1 MGGGTVSGV
10 SKGYRCGVILDDT
23 AAGVD
28 RRCGVAVLI
37 CLRLGYGISDSCR
50 QSDSSL
56 ALTVLQNEGCDSIGK
71 SHFTKC
77 AVDAGITERHGEVER
92 LGGISVVSGYGLGNG
107 QIAVRSLPATV
118 KNRIRI
124 QNRTV
129 HIRHCT
135 CGIRVP
141 AIKGISLVGILL
153 CFRRICSASTN
164 IIIRR
169 GCYIGGVI
177 RADPLI
183 LDFNSRYVGHPV
195 GLSCRL
201 ALSNGQTLRH
211 FPARD
216 ENTVRI
222 GRRRRSF
229 TACVRRIT
237 NKLRT
242 DFGILYRAILAVDL
256 NRFYGA
262 CARIRGDH
270 IDITAFF
277 WDTCS
282 LYQVDVIVRAD
293 LSIIPK
299 IEGSSYK
306 NTVT

>member
-1 MGGGTVSGV
+1 MG
-10 SKGYRCGVILDDT
+10 C
-23 AAGVD
+23 
-28 RRCGVAVLI
+28 
-37 CLRLGYGISDSCR
+37 
-50 QSDSSL
+50 
-56 ALTVLQNEGCDSIGK
+56 
-71 SHFTKC
+71 
-77 AVDAGITERHGEVER
+77 
-92 LGGISVVSGYGLGNG
+92 
-107 QIAVRSLPATV
+107 
-118 KNRIRI
+118 
-124 QNRTV
+124 
-129 HIRHCT
+129 
-135 CGIRVP
+135 
-141 AIKGISLVGILL
+141 LL
-153 CFRRICSASTN
+153 CLCCIGCAGTD

-169 GCYIGGVI
+169 GCYIVGVI

-242 DFGILYRAILAVDL
+242 DFGILHRVIFTVDL
-256 NRFYGA
+256 NWFSGA
-262 CARIRGDH
+262 CARVWGDY
-270 IDITAFF
+270 IDITAFLGNRVARCQI
-277 WDTCS
+277 DI
-282 LYQVDVIVRAD
+282 VIRAD

-299 IEGSSYK
+299 IEGNSYK